1 MRSSLV
7 AQMER
12 FLLRCKRPGFDPWPG
27 KIPWKR
33 TLQPTPVF
41 LPENPHGQRSPVG
54 YSAVGHKESDTTEGL
69 STQKVTSSAKECM
82 LRASQMAQW

>member
-41 LPENPHGQRSPVG
+41 LPENPHGERSLEG
-54 YSAVGHKESDTTEGL
+54 YIPRVERVRCDRVTKQSPIAV
-69 STQKVTSSAKECM
+69 Q
-82 LRASQMAQW
+82 Q